1 VNVASEALKAGAAP
15 YAPSSVKRL
24 AAGQAYALP
33 LGFALALLAMTA
45 LPYVHGNPRLLW
57 SFLGAGGALVAWTA
71 AAYAA
76 AKRSGRELVLETV
89 VRKQHW
95 LQACAQGSVILFW
108 GFYWR
113 TVYDAAP
120 LIVAQLL
127 FAYAF
132 DILLSWSR
140 RDTYTLGFGP
150 FPVVF
155 SITLFLWFKKDWFY
169 WQFVLVA
176 VGFAAK
182 ELLRWKKEGRWV
194 HIFNPSSFP
203 LAVFSLA
210 LFLLNQDQMTWG
222 PAIADT
228 QNWPPYIY
236 LWIFAIGLPGQYLF
250 GVTTMTMSAVVSTVL
265 FSQIY
270 FLATGS
276 YFFLDAHVPIAV
288 FLGMHLLFTDPSTSP
303 RTELGRVIFGVLYGL
318 STALLFWLLQLAGKP
333 TFYDKLLQVPLL
345 NLSILAIDRVV
356 RGTPLGRLDPARIA
370 PSVVGRRRHVAFMS
384 VWVVLFAGMYG
395 AGWLGDKHP
404 GQWIVFWKGACAR
417 DARHGCDVLHY
428 LEHYHCG
435 EGSGWACNEEG
446 VASAARGAERAEY
459 GGAFNRGCALGF
471 PTACENLAAARRQ
484 ETQFRQ
490 AEPLAADLPILL
502 RGRKAPIEER
512 DPEKLYA
519 MACAQGWA
527 DLCGR

>member
-1 VNVASEALKAGAAP
+1 MRLSAA
-15 YAPSSVKRL
+15 R
-24 AAGQAYALP
+24 AYALP
-33 LGFALALLAMTA
+33 LAFIAALLAMTA
-45 LPYVHGNPRLLW
+45 LPYVHTNPRLLA
-57 SFLGAGGALVAWTA
+57 SFLGAGGALAAWTA
-71 AAYAA
+71 AAYVS
-76 AKRSGRELVLETV
+76 AKSRGRELTLEIV
-89 VRKQHW
+89 IRKQHW
-95 LQACAQGSVILFW
+95 LQACAQGSVILYW

-127 FAYAF
+127 FAFAF

-150 FPVVF
+150 FPVIF

-203 LAVFSLA
+203 LALFSLA
-210 LFLLNQDQMTWG
+210 LFLTNQDQMTWG

-236 LWIFAIGLPGQYLF
+236 LWIFLIGLPGQFLF
-250 GVTTMTMSAVVSTVL
+250 GVTTMTASAVVSTVL

-270 FLATGS
+270 FMATGS
-276 YFFLDAHVPIAV
+276 YFFLDAHLPIAV

-303 RTELGRVIFGVLYGL
+303 RTELGRVFFGVLYGL
-318 STALLFWLLQLAGKP
+318 STALLFWGLQLAGKP
-333 TFYDKLLQVPLL
+333 TFYDKLLQVPIL

-356 RGTPLGRLDPARIA
+356 RGTPLWKLDPSHIA
-370 PSVVGRRRHVAFMS
+370 PKLVGRPRNVAFIS
-384 VWVVLFAGMYG
+384 IWAVAFAGMYG

-404 GQWIVFWKGACAR
+404 GQWISFWQGACKR
-417 DARHGCDVLHY
+417 DARHGCTVLHY

-435 EGSGWACNEEG
+435 EGSGWACNEEAIA
-446 VASAARGAERAEY
+446 ASERGAPRAEI
-459 GGAFNRGCALGF
+459 GGAFDRGCKLGF
-471 PTACENLAAARRQ
+471 MPACENLRALVAG
-484 ETQFRQ
+484 TGSYSH
-490 AEPLAADLPILL
+490 AEPMGTDLPILL

-512 DPEKLYA
+512 DPAKLYA
-519 MACAQGWA
+519 MGCERGFT
-527 DLCGR
+527 DMCGR

>member
-1 VNVASEALKAGAAP
+1 VSVATETLKVAGAP
-15 YAPSSVKRL
+15 HAPSSVRRL
-24 AAGQAYALP
+24 SAARAYALP
-33 LGFALALLAMTA
+33 LGFTLALLAMTA
-45 LPYVHGNPRLLW
+45 LPYVNRNPGLLA
-57 SFLGAGGALVAWTA
+57 SFLGAGGALLAWTA
-71 AAYAA
+71 AAWAA
-76 AKRSGRELVLETV
+76 ARRSGRELTLEIV
-89 VRKQHW
+89 IRKQHW

-108 GFYWR
+108 GFWWR

-127 FAYAF
+127 FAFAF
-132 DILLSWSR
+132 DILLSWTR

-150 FPVVF
+150 FPVIF

-169 WQFVLVA
+169 WQFALVA

-182 ELLRWKKEGRWV
+182 ELLRWKKDGRWV

-203 LAVFSLA
+203 LAVFSLG
-210 LFLLNQDQMTWG
+210 LFLLNKDQMTWG

-236 LWIFAIGLPGQYLF
+236 LWIFLIGLPGQFLF
-250 GVTTMTMSAVVSTVL
+250 GVTTMTASAVVSTVL

-270 FLATGS
+270 FMATGS

-303 RTELGRVIFGVLYGL
+303 RTELGRVFFGVMYGL
-318 STALLFWLLQLAGKP
+318 STALLFWGLQLAGKP

-356 RGTPLGRLDPARIA
+356 RGTPLSKLDPSRIA
-370 PSVVGRRRHVAFMS
+370 PKLMGRPRHVAMIS
-384 VWVVLFAGMYG
+384 IWALAFAGMYG

-404 GQWIVFWKGACAR
+404 GQWIVFWKGACER
-417 DARHGCDVLHY
+417 QTRQSCDVMHA

-435 EGSGWACNEEG
+435 EGSGWACNEEAIA
-446 VASAARGAERAEY
+446 ASERGAPKEEI
-459 GGAFNRGCALGF
+459 GGAFARGCRLGF
-471 PTACENLAAARRQ
+471 IPACGNLDALVAGAKGFQ
-484 ETQFRQ
+484 H
-490 AEPLAADLPILL
+490 AEPMGADLPVLL

-512 DPEKLYA
+512 DPAKLYA
-519 MACAQGWA
+519 MACSQGWSEF
-527 DLCGR
+527 CGR